1 PTWTN
6 KRKMQKKLHAEPA
19 GNTVTFRCLVN
30 GARPISVDW
39 YKDGEKILKND
50 RLGGYKFRQ
59 KSQCIVL
66 ETVILSDRGMYMCV
80 ASNAYGSINHTYELD
95 VAERSA
101 HSPILQYGLPAN
113 KTVYVGEDVTFRC
126 KVYSDPHPH
135 MEWIKNIEI
144 NGSKYN
150 PIDNSPYIRQLKKAG
165 VNSTDA
171 DLEKLTLKNVT
182 FEDAGEY
189 VCLAGNSF
197 GSTHASAWLTVIPVL
212 DKSDVEKNYIQSET
226 HYLIYIFG
234 VICFVILFVF
244 IIYMCN
250 SHYQNKDPPRL
261 VPIENPDNIPRMT
274 KMEQPVMLYGNEQAW
289 RRMCLPH
296 ADHIEI
302 NIQPDLQWELKRE
315 DILLHERIDEGFFG
329 QVFRADLIR
338 CNGGRKEKIDA
349 AVKMLKNTRTEKD
362 MLDLLT
368 EMDQMKRIGKHKNIV
383 NLGVCTQ
390 NSILWLVTE
399 YAQKGNLRDYLRRN
413 RPSEMQYQFTN
424 PDPNAPP
431 PPRDE
436 PLTYHALMSA
446 AHQVARGMEYLSQKK
461 CIHRDLAARNV
472 LVTDEFVMKIADF
485 GLARDVRCNDYYRKQ
500 TRGHLPYKW
509 MAVEAMADN
518 IFTPATDVWSFGV
531 LLWEI
536 FSLGGSPYPGVKT
549 HDLVRF
555 LRSGD
560 RLEQPQFA
568 SSELYRLMR
577 DCWEESPNRRPKF
590 RQLVEDLDRML
601 ASASNVEYIDLN
613 SPCEADYLPSDLDSE
628 DETESSRDSANATGE
643 DSDSVFEPIE
653 Q

>member
-1 PTWTN
+1 
-6 KRKMQKKLHAEPA
+6 
-19 GNTVTFRCLVN
+19 
-30 GARPISVDW
+30 
-39 YKDGEKILKND
+39 
-50 RLGGYKFRQ
+50 
-59 KSQCIVL
+59 
-66 ETVILSDRGMYMCV
+66 
-80 ASNAYGSINHTYELD
+80 ASGINQT
-95 VAERSA
+95 
-101 HSPILQYGLPAN
+101 GLN
-113 KTVYVGEDVTFRC
+113 R
-126 KVYSDPHPH
+126 
-135 MEWIKNIEI
+135 
-144 NGSKYN
+144 
-150 PIDNSPYIRQLKKAG
+150 
-165 VNSTDA
+165 
-171 DLEKLTLKNVT
+171 LTLYNVT
-182 FEDAGEY
+182 KSDAG
-189 VCLAGNSF
+189 
-197 GSTHASAWLTVIPVL
+197 
-212 DKSDVEKNYIQSET
+212 
-226 HYLIYIFG
+226 
-234 VICFVILFVF
+234 
-244 IIYMCN
+244 IYMCRVSN
-250 SHYQNKDPPRL
+250 YIGSTNQSAYLTDPPRL

-601 ASASNVEYIDLN
+601 ASASNV
-613 SPCEADYLPSDLDSE
+613 
-628 DETESSRDSANATGE
+628 
-643 DSDSVFEPIE
+643 
-653 Q
+653 